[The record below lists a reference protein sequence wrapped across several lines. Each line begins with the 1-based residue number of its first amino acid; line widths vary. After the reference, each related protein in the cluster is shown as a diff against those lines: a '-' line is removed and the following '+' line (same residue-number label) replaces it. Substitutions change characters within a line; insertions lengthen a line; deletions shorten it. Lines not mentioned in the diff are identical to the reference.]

1 MPSRDSRFFSTFL
14 RCVGTPTQSFCSQ
27 PSAFRPRFSS
37 GYSSESA
44 TTAHSVSASTL
55 TTEAEGQ
62 SFGLRSFS
70 FSQPSAFRPA
80 TCSLPCCATTSMTD
94 DASESTK
101 AATPNPCAAG
111 SAVTAR
117 ASAAAFPPTM
127 HGLRQPPPSLSLGSL
142 VQVKEGAGVRDDQL
156 HEDWRFAFIA
166 QSMSSSCCCSAVAN
180 RRSARSSRRAA
191 LTASFPSRNQ
201 PAFTTRSR
209 PSASSSGSSKVS
221 VLMGERCPMFPGAST
236 CCALPQSRRVE
247 NGARFEGAQ
256 RRGRHMSGLAIAEA
270 SGTFRR

>member
-1 MPSRDSRFFSTFL
+1 MKPYPRRDATRPNLRRVPPQFSHHCWRDHRFGEVPQKL
-14 RCVGTPTQSFCSQ
+14 QR
-27 PSAFRPRFSS
+27 S
-37 GYSSESA
+37 G
-44 TTAHSVSASTL
+44 
-55 TTEAEGQ
+55 
-62 SFGLRSFS
+62 
-70 FSQPSAFRPA
+70 
-80 TCSLPCCATTSMTD
+80 
-94 DASESTK
+94 
-101 AATPNPCAAG
+101 
-111 SAVTAR
+111 
-117 ASAAAFPPTM
+117 
-127 HGLRQPPPSLSLGSL
+127 L
-142 VQVKEGAGVRDDQL
+142 VQVKEGASVRDDQP

-236 CCALPQSRRVE
+236 CRALPQSRRVE

-256 RRGRHMSGLAIAEA
+256 RRGRHMSGLAIAKA